1 MSKGPK
7 KLNQISGEYYSK
19 LSTPSVMVIP
29 ANEKVKFDIT
39 EWQPDTTPKEKQNKR
54 KWQWLDKEKNIIQQF
69 PSAPNT
75 QFSISLPKK
84 LCGSYLYY
92 AQVSIEDIQKSSIA
106 KIGFRGYC
114 PPKIT
119 KAEWRKLPNGQ
130 NIANGT
136 PIKYGDTIYLYLETE
151 GLNGDKLTIEVYNQD
166 TLLKDKV
173 IRTIVD
179 VEVNDGKVCL
189 KIPNTTLWMGA
200 VFNIQ
205 ETEEFYVKVKNLKGQ
220 YIVNSQEE
228 QNHAE
233 YLKIKKEVVSIN
245 IEKPTNTTAYKIGEV
260 KTNKEVYGTCSFDE
274 LNIVSNTSSFGDTTK
289 INENIF
295 NKGKLS
301 KKLLTK
307 DGGRIFEIVASQE
320 NKLSINILNFK
331 EKCRNTPKHSKGLKA
346 YSEDYKEQ
354 IKEYNSDKVK
364 LDISSKLSSFNLTPL
379 KYIWPISNTPLSYQ
393 IFVNT
398 CSYYNAEQS
407 MFFVNVYPDI
417 KWVLKFE
424 YGCKYP
430 IKYSDSWVKMRQSR
444 IDDAIDKS
452 QGAQIDGYNNELETT
467 FKIALGAEF
476 NDKRQKFD
484 LTPEFEVKIKNLMKL
499 FLSIK
504 REVNNLLGDNENG
517 GLVNRLPSTVK
528 DKIKSTALKLGRA
541 PITFEVMSPSLSFQL
556 SWFCQNNYAKHFE
569 VVQMIEGEFNFGP
582 LIGAKGTLDLIA
594 VSTYIPYIGQ
604 IVDKVDKALDLIGL
618 KTTFAI
624 SGVGE
629 IGVRAKLNSKYSK
642 IYGFE
647 FDKEKGGGVELNGK
661 FGLEIELSAKG
672 KWEVRTYV
680 IVGAKHD
687 IVAEASLIGTSYIK
701 PAAGF
706 TANNKDGLLIYFKAD
721 FDGAKVVGELKGG
734 IDKATRSYTKEIII
748 FDEKPDLFKFKH
760 SFK

>member
-245 IEKPTNTTAYKIGEV
+245 IEKPTNTTALKIG
-260 KTNKEVYGTCSFDE
+260 KPT
-274 LNIVSNTSSFGDTTK
+274 
-289 INENIF
+289 IN
-295 NKGKLS
+295 
-301 KKLLTK
+301 TK
-307 DGGRIFEIVASQE
+307 D
-320 NKLSINILNFK
+320 
-331 EKCRNTPKHSKGLKA
+331 
-346 YSEDYKEQ
+346 YS
-354 IKEYNSDKVK
+354 NPH
-364 LDISSKLSSFNLTPL
+364 SFN
-379 KYIWPISNTPLSYQ
+379 
-393 IFVNT
+393 
-398 CSYYNAEQS
+398 
-407 MFFVNVYPDI
+407 
-417 KWVLKFE
+417 
-424 YGCKYP
+424 
-430 IKYSDSWVKMRQSR
+430 
-444 IDDAIDKS
+444 
-452 QGAQIDGYNNELETT
+452 
-467 FKIALGAEF
+467 
-476 NDKRQKFD
+476 
-484 LTPEFEVKIKNLMKL
+484 
-499 FLSIK
+499 
-504 REVNNLLGDNENG
+504 
-517 GLVNRLPSTVK
+517 
-528 DKIKSTALKLGRA
+528 
-541 PITFEVMSPSLSFQL
+541 ITFEVDKSEKTLVPLGILDFN
-556 SWFCQNNYAKHFE
+556 NNYENPYFSFKYKLTRGDLDSLNFEILDENRKVIYQMNYLAPIVVKAPKKPMMLLEVKNSTPKFDPSKPIKAFDIASILKEYAESYENYTKVDEYIIHWDGFDTNEIFDSTIFDNKKLTARITASKGIERKRIEVAFETTRKEVDWVDVKINKKTKRIDVTLRVDLKDGGANGLDCKQVLKGMRDNAHWVTECPWDDIPATAIQPNKPIIKQRTKSFADLEKLAIDGLNYHWGRNKNHTVAKDVKINGESYE
-569 VVQMIEGEFNFGP
+569 VYVNSKNTTEKTMVSI
-582 LIGAKGTLDLIA
+582 DLIYNTNNSWGRSGNPGVFGRIYYNEGFLKYSNGWGYINSLHA
-594 VSTYIPYIGQ
+594 ELEYKHTSGHEIGHSILKAYGGMTYSWQHKGSSYLLPQDVKPVKGNE
-604 IVDKVDKALDLIGL
+604 
-618 KTTFAI
+618 TFSDYFKKDNMPET
-624 SGVGE
+624 SGEYYPNTGE
-629 IGVRAKLNSKYSK
+629 IDLMKY
-642 IYGFE
+642 YNYE
-647 FDKEKGGGVELNGK
+647 FDKTTGKRIFVPKIEERSIATEK
-661 FGLEIELSAKG
+661 
-672 KWEVRTYV
+672 
-680 IVGAKHD
+680 D
-687 IVAEASLIGTSYIK
+687 IMILIWLTKIK
-701 PAAGF
+701 
-706 TANNKDGLLIYFKAD
+706 I
-721 FDGAKVVGELKGG
+721 
-734 IDKATRSYTKEIII
+734 S
-748 FDEKPDLFKFKH
+748 
-760 SFK
+760 